1 MKRDAH
7 YYAVLALC
15 RACGF
20 SKESAL
26 EIAYASQF
34 VDDAKVNLIFINNPG
49 KAIEYD
55 IVENR
60 AAFFNMATCHAYFW
74 LKTFNYEAMV
84 SNTIAFH
91 FVPGC
96 QGNSFTKKLR
106 CKEESPVIAEI
117 LNDVMPEDD
126 LIKLG
131 ISLHALADTF
141 SHQGFSGMLS
151 KVNDIKHCQAETEV
165 YLGLIER
172 ILYVMKRF
180 SGDKYDEIFD
190 RIMPAYGHGQAIDF
204 PDIPHLV
211 WSYEYDYSDDFN
223 GLYKGVRIDNKLR
236 YKKAFARMKE
246 FLKEYLARHDQ
257 YADKNIKF
265 DKLDLFMDTLVLEST
280 NKKREE
286 AWLNFLVEQGLFS
299 QNELEKVIYDENKW
313 LQAAFLNYDPVVF
326 FNRRV
331 EEGILAENFADCH
344 WYRFYL
350 AIKWYKKKFFHY
362 CRQYGVCFPS

>member
-20 SKESAL
+20 SKDSAL

-34 VDDAKVNLIFINNPG
+34 VDDAKVNLIFIDNAD
-49 KAIEYD
+49 KTIEHD

-60 AAFFNMATCHAYFW
+60 AAFFNMATCHSYFW

-84 SNTIAFH
+84 GNTIAFH

-96 QGNSFTKKLR
+96 EGQSFTKKLR
-106 CKEESPVIAEI
+106 CKEESPIIVEM
-117 LNDVMPEDD
+117 LNDAMPEDD

-131 ISLHALADTF
+131 IALHALADTF

-151 KVNDIKHCQAETEV
+151 KVNDIKNCQAETEV

-211 WSYEYDYSDDFN
+211 WSYEYDCSDEFN
-223 GLYKGVRIDNKLR
+223 GLYKGVQIDNKLR
-236 YKKAFARMKE
+236 YKKAFARIKKILE
-246 FLKEYLARHDQ
+246 EYLARHTQ
-257 YADKNIKF
+257 YVDKNLRF
-265 DKLDLFMDTLVLEST
+265 ENLNLFMDTLVMEST
-280 NKKREE
+280 NKKKEE

-299 QNELEKVIYDENKW
+299 QDDLGQIIYDENKW
-313 LQAAFLNYDPVVF
+313 LQEAFPNYDPVVF
-326 FNRRV
+326 YNRRV
-331 EEGILAENFADCH
+331 EKAELSRDFADSH

-350 AIKWYKKKFFHY
+350 AIKWYKKKFFYY
-362 CRQYGVCFPS
+362 CRQYRLSFPS